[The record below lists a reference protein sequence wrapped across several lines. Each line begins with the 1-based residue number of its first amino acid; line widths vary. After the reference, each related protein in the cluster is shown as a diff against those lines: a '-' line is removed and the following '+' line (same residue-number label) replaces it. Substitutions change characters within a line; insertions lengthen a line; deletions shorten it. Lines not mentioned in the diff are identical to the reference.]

1 MRRTARIKDHVREKR
16 LYTDRAFITA
26 ITVGVMLL
34 GIVLRLFWLEV
45 VRHSYYT
52 ELSQGNRVRLEALNP
67 DRGLIYDRSGT
78 VIAENTPAYQLE
90 LTPEQVPN
98 VPETLNRLAALGL
111 I

>member
-1 MRRTARIKDHVREKR
+1 MRRTARIKDHAREKR

-26 ITVGVMLL
+26 ISVGIMLL
-34 GIVLRLFWLEV
+34 GIVLRLFWLEG

-98 VPETLNRLAALGL
+98 VPDTLNRLAALV
-111 I
+111 